1 MQLENVCVRER
12 ERLQHE
18 SFVLV
23 LLDKT
28 TQKRPRPGESMTSQ
42 GTVMVSRLQS
52 MWTGRY
58 EIVAYTLPI
67 APNVV
72 DSHNDMGVLL
82 ERY

>member
-1 MQLENVCVRER
+1 
-12 ERLQHE
+12 
-18 SFVLV
+18 
-23 LLDKT
+23 
-28 TQKRPRPGESMTSQ
+28 MTSQ